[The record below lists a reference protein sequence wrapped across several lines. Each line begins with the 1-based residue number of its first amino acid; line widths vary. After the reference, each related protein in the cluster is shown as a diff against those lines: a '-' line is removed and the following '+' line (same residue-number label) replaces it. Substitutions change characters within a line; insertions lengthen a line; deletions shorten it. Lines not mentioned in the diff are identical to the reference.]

1 MAEKKRVGKVL
12 HYYSNIGVAVIE
24 LEDTLKIGDKI
35 TIEGSTTNFEQEVES
50 MQINKQPIEEA
61 TAGQQVGLK
70 VKDKARENDVV
81 YKIVE

>member
-70 VKDKARENDVV
+70 VKDKARENDIV

>member
-35 TIEGSTTNFEQEVES
+35 SIEGHTTNFEQEVES

-61 TAGQQVGLK
+61 TAGQQIGLK
-70 VKDKARENDVV
+70 VKDKARENDIV

>member
-35 TIEGSTTNFEQEVES
+35 TIKGSTTNFEQEVES

-61 TAGQQVGLK
+61 TAGQQIGLK
-70 VKDKARENDVV
+70 VKDKARENDIV